1 MKKGILIAL
10 CVLLFFAAVGG
21 GLAYLLLTPRGNLRS
36 DSPDAVMAGML
47 EDLDR
52 DSLRG
57 EFARLC
63 APEVSEFEDAET
75 VAGHLFDAAAADG
88 SFAFRPVPGTEDSR
102 SQDYI
107 ISCGDADLLTAK
119 LSYSDGGWSGTIQ
132 GLDALGG
139 VSRTLEITVPEG
151 SAVSLNGKPVGEE
164 YISQRDLLY
173 PDMTELE
180 LRFESY
186 PTLVRYEIGGIYE
199 TAELSAQP
207 LTYAQMLGTDA
218 QSKALALIVFPK
230 PFGVGA
236 VRRMV
241 VAVARSFCPAVH
253 CAGKYTD
260 GVDSHAADENTVL
273 IQPDEKSAMHVA
285 FQPFT
290 LVVLQQCVD
299 GDEALR
305 QIMAYGRVATLGV
318 CGYPF
323 VARVAL
329 IVAVEIVSQLVG
341 NELAP

>member
-57 EFARLC
+57 EFVRLC

-75 VAGHLFDAAAADG
+75 VAGHLFDMAAADG
-88 SFAFRPVPGTEDSR
+88 SFAFRPGPGTEDSR

-119 LSYSDGGWSGTIQ
+119 LSYSDGGWSGVLQ

-139 VSRTLEITVPEG
+139 VSRTLEIIVPEG
-151 SAVSLNGKPVGEE
+151 SAVTLNGKPVGEE

-180 LRFESY
+180 LRFDSIPHRVQY
-186 PTLVRYEIGGIYE
+186 SIPGIYE
-199 TAELSAQP
+199 TAAVEAERP
-207 LTYAQMLGTDA
+207 GGLTLLYADGIRWEYTVPDA
-218 QSKALALIVFPK
+218 AGYAFCAAVP
-230 PFGVGA
+230 GEAVVTANGA
-236 VRRMV
+236 VLM
-241 VAVARSFCPAVH
+241 
-253 CAGKYTD
+253 GT
-260 GVDSHAADENTVL
+260 
-273 IQPDEKSAMHVA
+273 
-285 FQPFT
+285 
-290 LVVLQQCVD
+290 
-299 GDEALR
+299 
-305 QIMAYGRVATLGV
+305 
-318 CGYPF
+318 
-323 VARVAL
+323 
-329 IVAVEIVSQLVG
+329 
-341 NELAP
+341 ELAEVRPYATRLEIPGELQGLLPSFSVYAAGGLYTQPQITAVMPDGTPLEAEVLPDGSLSFALPGSPDLYETHHSRVEEFLKAKGYRMLERLE